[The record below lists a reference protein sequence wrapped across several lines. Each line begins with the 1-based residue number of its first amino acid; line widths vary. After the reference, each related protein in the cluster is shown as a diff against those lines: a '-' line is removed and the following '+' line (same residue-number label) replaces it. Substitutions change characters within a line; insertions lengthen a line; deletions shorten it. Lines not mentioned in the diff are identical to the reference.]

1 MFSGLERQRVD
12 RCRQRRVTWAW
23 IKARGL
29 MNRHPAPMPSMLTTS
44 VLSVGDSVHAAEAES
59 WRDRLAAITYRKL
72 ARQICEQFYDLSIFQ
87 AWRSRMPDT
96 VATSRMLS
104 PALPS
109 YCTDAASEQ
118 AENVGPERDKK
129 TRILT
134 AVLADQAEGRGA
146 VLIPLRSKAA

>member
-1 MFSGLERQRVD
+1 
-12 RCRQRRVTWAW
+12 
-23 IKARGL
+23 
-29 MNRHPAPMPSMLTTS
+29 MLTTS
-44 VLSVGDSVHAAEAES
+44 VLSVGDSFPAAEAES
-59 WRDRLAAITYRKL
+59 WRDRLAAITCRKL

-118 AENVGPERDKK
+118 AESFDSKRLKK

-134 AVLADQAEGRGA
+134 AVLADEAEGRGA